1 MGQLKYLNN
10 SYTEKEKPITQYPEQ
25 LINYLLNKINISP
38 PLLFKVKF

>member
-1 MGQLKYLNN
+1 MRSLKYLSS

-38 PLLFKVKF
+38 PYFSK